1 LQQWQFAVQ
10 QSRGEVQRG
19 EALSAPLSGSLFASF
34 LPNSRKEVPARHE
47 RSFDGNSWNNKEE
60 EVNRQ
65 VY

>member
-47 RSFDGNSWNNKEE
+47 RSSNGKRRKNKKEE
-60 EVNRQ
+60 AKRQ
-65 VY
+65 VF